1 MSHDGSSEN
10 LHGHVEAQ
18 QSVASVEA
26 FHSERN
32 QLSSAQI
39 GDQAGES
46 RLGRNNDPKLNDA
59 RETVNST
66 VSELI
71 TQNGQVTPGQFKV
84 MRGAV
89 DLGLQINAFGP
100 EQLRQFAQNFNERAA
115 QQNDP
120 RAANGLRAIAEHLT
134 RTSSYA

>member
-1 MSHDGSSEN
+1 MSHDRSPEN

-18 QSVASVEA
+18 HNTASVEA
-26 FHSERN
+26 FNSERN
-32 QLSSAQI
+32 QLSSAQV
-39 GDQAGES
+39 GDHAGDS
-46 RLGRNNDPKLNDA
+46 RLSRMNDPKLNDA

-66 VSELI
+66 VAEMI
-71 TQNGQVTPGQFKV
+71 TQGGQVTPSQFKV

-100 EQLRQFAQNFNERAA
+100 EQLRQFAQNFNERAS